1 MEPKTTTTISSS
13 DNSGHAVEAV
23 ARELSSLFQAE
34 ANTRTIFGEPIEL
47 ETRKIIPV
55 ASIEIGAGGG
65 GGFGQGI
72 AADAVRG
79 AIETAKKLMP
89 TGRGAGGGGALAIKV
104 RPVGYLCEEN
114 GRVVFTAIV
123 AR

>member
-1 MEPKTTTTISSS
+1 MEPKATTISPS
-13 DNSGHAVEAV
+13 DNTAHSVEAV
-23 ARELSSLFQAE
+23 ARELAGLFQAE

-65 GGFGQGI
+65 GGFGQGL
-72 AADAVRG
+72 AVDAVRG
-79 AIETAKKLMP
+79 AIETAKKLVP
-89 TGRGAGGGGALAIKV
+89 TRGAGGGGGLAVKV

-114 GRVVFTAIV
+114 GRVVFTAIP